1 MAHEEIQGIVATA
14 HTDAFQPLNPVDTD
28 LVVRGGWTHRSG
40 ATTLDLC
47 VAGVQPSIFEPGKW
61 NANSILP
68 EQMRLGTYDTEA
80 EALDRAERYR
90 ETVLNTLHQS
100 TRLRKE
106 LDRVLRF
113 QARGKVSA

>member
-1 MAHEEIQGIVATA
+1 
-14 HTDAFQPLNPVDTD
+14 
-28 LVVRGGWTHRSG
+28 
-40 ATTLDLC
+40 
-47 VAGVQPSIFEPGKW
+47 
-61 NANSILP
+61 
-68 EQMRLGTYDTEA
+68 MRLGTYDTEA